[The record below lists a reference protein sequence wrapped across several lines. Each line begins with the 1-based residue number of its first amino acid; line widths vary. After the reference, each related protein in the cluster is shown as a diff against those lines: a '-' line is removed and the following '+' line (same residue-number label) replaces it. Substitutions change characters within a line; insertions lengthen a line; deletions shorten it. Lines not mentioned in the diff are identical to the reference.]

1 MSFFSTLFYLI
12 VYLTTL
18 GKKCCKISV
27 LLYCLFY
34 FLKIVTASCEIPE
47 WELLKDVIY
56 AFQGIDGKWIKFDS
70 TRDGY
75 RIDYKVSFNTNSSS
89 FATGLVP

>member
-1 MSFFSTLFYLI
+1 MLQNISTFILFI
-12 VYLTTL
+12 
-18 GKKCCKISV
+18 
-27 LLYCLFY
+27 LF
-34 FLKIVTASCEIPE
+34 KIVTASCEIPE